1 MPTRIRKI
9 RKQRGSRSHGWGQS
23 AGHRGAGSRGGVG
36 NTGGHKH
43 RWTYTVVNEPD
54 YFRKHGFHHYS
65 VESVSLNVGELD
77 QISKT
82 LLSTGKA
89 TKMEGSIFIDLDAM
103 GVDKLLGSGKVFTKL
118 IVRVKSCSSLAEK
131 KLNDMNGKILKTR

>member
-82 LLSTGKA
+82 LLSTGHNNPGGTRRPYQKGRKPCA
-89 TKMEGSIFIDLDAM
+89 VLQWTQRQSSSEAYPCTPRRPGGAS
-103 GVDKLLGSGKVFTKL
+103 S
-118 IVRVKSCSSLAEK
+118 SCPRTGT
-131 KLNDMNGKILKTR
+131 DRW